1 MIRVVVAAPATSGGE
16 QEELAV
22 RPVRKTREPAVTLR
36 ARRKVV
42 REDDR
47 ERAQRKKF
55 TTGSALANCQL
66 NYAKPLEMA
75 YF

>member
-1 MIRVVVAAPATSGGE
+1 MASATSGGE

-22 RPVRKTREPAVTLR
+22 RPMRKTREPGATLR

-42 REDDR
+42 REDDY
-47 ERAQRKKF
+47 EHAQRKKIAA
-55 TTGSALANCQL
+55 GSALANCQL
-66 NYAKPLEMA
+66 NYAKLLKMV